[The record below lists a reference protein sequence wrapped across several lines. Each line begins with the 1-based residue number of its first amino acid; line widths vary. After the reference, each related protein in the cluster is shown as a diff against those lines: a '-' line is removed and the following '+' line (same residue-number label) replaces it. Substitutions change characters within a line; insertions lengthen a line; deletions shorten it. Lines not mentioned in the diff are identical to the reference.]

1 MNFIY
6 ISPEFP
12 VTGTAFITQ
21 LRAKGVTVLGIGESP
36 YDGLPMEL
44 RNAMTEYYRVDSLQ
58 DYDQVLRAVAFF
70 TFRYGKID
78 WLESNNEFWLEQDA
92 QLRRDF
98 HITTGFQPEDMER
111 VKRKS
116 QMKEVFRQAGIPV
129 CRGQMLTTPEDAL
142 SFTKEVG
149 YPVIAK
155 PDIGVGA
162 SQTYKFMNEEE
173 LLAFLPIN
181 PMWTC
186 LWRNLYREKSSPM
199 TASWMQRGKR
209 YGVYP

>member
-44 RNAMTEYYRVDSLQ
+44 RNAMTEYYRVFFLQ
-58 DYDQVLRAVAFF
+58 DYDQCCVQWPF
-70 TFRYGKID
+70 TFRTEKSICWSPTMNLAGTGRTVAPGFSYYNRFSARRYGTRKAQVA
-78 WLESNNEFWLEQDA
+78 NERRRSAKRGSLLPRPDA
-92 QLRRDF
+92 DHPRR
-98 HITTGFQPEDMER
+98 R
-111 VKRKS
+111 V
-116 QMKEVFRQAGIPV
+116 VFY
-129 CRGQMLTTPEDAL
+129 
-142 SFTKEVG
+142 KEVG

-155 PDIGVGA
+155 PDISAGA

-186 LWRNLYREKSSPM
+186 LWRNLYRRSRHYDGIVDAK
-199 TASWMQRGKR
+199 GKR